1 MEKQTKK
8 LETFQIFYTKD
19 DVGCS
24 IRIKAQNR
32 GIARAEF
39 KKQFPDIKISSM
51 SLAQTPEI
59 IALKEA
65 IATGPIRVGVQK
77 SLNLGF
83 GDLPLFQEDN
93 QLKLF

>member
-8 LETFQIFYTKD
+8 LETFQIFYQKD

-24 IRIKAQNR
+24 IRIKAANR
-32 GIARAEF
+32 GVARSEF
-39 KKQFPDIKISSM
+39 IKQFPDIKISSM
-51 SLAQTPEI
+51 SVSQTPEI
-59 IALKEA
+59 MALKEA
-65 IATGPIRVGVQK
+65 VATGHIRVGVQK

-83 GDLPLFQEDN
+83 GDLPLFNEDN